1 MNLHLPFQQQVT
13 ELGRAREIVDVIMR
27 HGLGALAQQW
37 ELTRFLPRTWR
48 IRSEDSERS
57 ADERLSTAQRAR
69 LAIEEL
75 GPTFIKLGQLAATRP
90 DVFPAEYI
98 FEFEKLLDAAPPVPI
113 DQIRAVVQA
122 ELGATVESL
131 FAEFDPTPLASAS
144 IGQVHRATL
153 HSGEC
158 VVVKIQRPGIERV
171 INADL
176 DLLLLQ
182 ARFLESRSKRVRQF
196 NVVALAEEFAYALH
210 NELDYT
216 REGRNAERFRRHFAE
231 DTRLLIAKVHWPL
244 TTRRVLV
251 SEELKGYKIN
261 EVARLRAEGYDLA
274 AIARMGTE
282 IYMQQIFADGF
293 FHADPHPANL
303 FVVGQQLA
311 LIDFGTVGYLND
323 TLKDQLVDLLV
334 ALVRNDT
341 DGITQ
346 SMVRLGGNP
355 RVNTSELRRD
365 MQRFMVRYYGLS
377 LSEVSINELLGE
389 VFRIANYHRIQLPAD
404 FALLGRTLAI
414 LEGVARQLDP
424 QIVLVE
430 VAQPFATRLVRER
443 FTAQRIG
450 GNLLRSLREIN
461 TLAESMPR
469 RMENLLNRVEH
480 DDLLLNL
487 RLADTEQFGKKLDSV
502 VNRIAFALVVGASI
516 VGSALLIQSGRAFT
530 LPFFGYELPIDQLSF
545 WAAILLGARLLWSI
559 IRAKGM

>member
-1 MNLHLPFQQQVT
+1 
-13 ELGRAREIVDVIMR
+13 
-27 HGLGALAQQW
+27 
-37 ELTRFLPRTWR
+37 
-48 IRSEDSERS
+48 
-57 ADERLSTAQRAR
+57 
-69 LAIEEL
+69 
-75 GPTFIKLGQLAATRP
+75 
-90 DVFPAEYI
+90 
-98 FEFEKLLDAAPPVPI
+98 
-113 DQIRAVVQA
+113 
-122 ELGATVESL
+122 
-131 FAEFDPTPLASAS
+131 
-144 IGQVHRATL
+144 
-153 HSGEC
+153 
-158 VVVKIQRPGIERV
+158 
-171 INADL
+171 
-176 DLLLLQ
+176 
-182 ARFLESRSKRVRQF
+182 
-196 NVVALAEEFAYALH
+196 
-210 NELDYT
+210 
-216 REGRNAERFRRHFAE
+216 
-231 DTRLLIAKVHWPL
+231 
-244 TTRRVLV
+244 
-251 SEELKGYKIN
+251 
-261 EVARLRAEGYDLA
+261 
-274 AIARMGTE
+274 
-282 IYMQQIFADGF
+282 
-293 FHADPHPANL
+293 
-303 FVVGQQLA
+303 
-311 LIDFGTVGYLND
+311 VGYLND

-334 ALVRNDT
+334 GLVRNDT

-346 SMVRLGGNP
+346 SMIRLGGNP
-355 RVNTSELRRD
+355 RVNTTELRRD

-487 RLADTEQFGKKLDSV
+487 RLSDTEQFGKKLDSV

>member
-1 MNLHLPFQQQVT
+1 
-13 ELGRAREIVDVIMR
+13 
-27 HGLGALAQQW
+27 
-37 ELTRFLPRTWR
+37 
-48 IRSEDSERS
+48 
-57 ADERLSTAQRAR
+57 
-69 LAIEEL
+69 
-75 GPTFIKLGQLAATRP
+75 
-90 DVFPAEYI
+90 
-98 FEFEKLLDAAPPVPI
+98 
-113 DQIRAVVQA
+113 
-122 ELGATVESL
+122 
-131 FAEFDPTPLASAS
+131 
-144 IGQVHRATL
+144 
-153 HSGEC
+153 
-158 VVVKIQRPGIERV
+158 V

-182 ARFLESRSKRVRQF
+182 ARFLENRSERVRRF

-231 DTRLLIAKVHWPL
+231 DPRLLIAKVHWPL

-261 EVARLRAEGYDLA
+261 EVARLRADGYDLA

-282 IYMQQIFADGF
+282 IYMQQIFADGY

-341 DGITQ
+341 DGITR
-346 SMVRLGGNP
+346 SMIRLGGNP
-355 RVNTSELRRD
+355 RVDTTELRRD

-377 LSEVSINELLGE
+377 LSEVSVNELLGE
-389 VFRIANYHRIQLPAD
+389 VFRIAYYHRIQLPAD

-469 RMENLLNRVEH
+469 RVENLLTRVEH

-487 RLADTEQFGKKLDSV
+487 RLTDTEQFGKKLDSV

-516 VGSALLIQSGRAFT
+516 VGSALLIQSGRSFA